1 MRQSLAFSR
10 MSRNAAC
17 ASATASSSTSPSAVS
32 PGAGFA
38 LALTMTSSWRGP
50 APGGGMPGNGPR
62 GADGSCC
69 SVRYLSTK
77 PAMPRS
83 LSHSATL
90 TPSLSKPSTRSA
102 PPGAITA
109 AAPVATARVRQ
120 EHGQR
125 RIADV
130 RDHAI
135 ARRRARDRF
144 RNRPMLRARR
154 SVRPETNFRLRAH
167 WRDGGECDAG
177 AENEVA
183 AAHPHCF
190 FSAARAETRSK
201 NSKIAG
207 QTIGTMLPWLP
218 STSR

>member
-32 PGAGFA
+32 LGAGFA
-38 LALTMTSSWRGP
+38 LALTMTS
-50 APGGGMPGNGPR
+50 
-62 GADGSCC
+62 
-69 SVRYLSTK
+69 
-77 PAMPRS
+77 
-83 LSHSATL
+83 
-90 TPSLSKPSTRSA
+90 
-102 PPGAITA
+102 PGAARAGWRHARQRA
-109 AAPVATARVRQ
+109 ARRGRVLLQRAVLEHEAGDAALIEPLGDLDAFVVETEHAQRAARRNHCGRARRYSRVRQ
-120 EHGQR
+120 EHSQR

-135 ARRRARDRF
+135 ARRRGRDRF
-144 RNRPMLRARR
+144 WNRPMLRARR
-154 SVRPETNFRLRAH
+154 SVRPEPNFRLRAH